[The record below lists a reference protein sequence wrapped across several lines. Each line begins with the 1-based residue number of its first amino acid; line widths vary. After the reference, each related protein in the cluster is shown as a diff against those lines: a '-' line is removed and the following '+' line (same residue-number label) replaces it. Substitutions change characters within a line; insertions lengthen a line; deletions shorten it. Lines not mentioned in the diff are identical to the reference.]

1 MNPDEIMVDEIIEM
15 LKNDLSELQQFV
27 DEIKKDNLDKKK
39 LGEAYFAVQK
49 IQMEL
54 YKLYSLTS

>member
-15 LKNDLSELQQFV
+15 LKNDLNELQQFV

>member
-1 MNPDEIMVDEIIEM
+1 MNPDEIMVDKIIEM

>member
-1 MNPDEIMVDEIIEM
+1 MNPDEIMVDKIIEM

-27 DEIKKDNLDKKK
+27 DEIKKDNLDKNK